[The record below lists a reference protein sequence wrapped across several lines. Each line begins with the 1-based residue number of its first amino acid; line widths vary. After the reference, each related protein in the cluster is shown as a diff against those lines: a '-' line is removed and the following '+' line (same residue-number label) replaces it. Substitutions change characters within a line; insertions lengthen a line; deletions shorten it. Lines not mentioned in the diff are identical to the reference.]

1 VAAGVGGATGAGLLL
16 PRGDAFVFAG
26 ERFAAPFVE
35 RFAAARFAG
44 ARFAGARFFAA
55 ARFGAFFAAARF
67 AGAFFV
73 AFFAIFGALLADCFF
88 AVLVTF
94 LAAFFAVFL
103 ATIGNPPVGRLT
115 FRSAE
120 LAWRSNTCCRTYI
133 ATHGDGQGKSCV
145 P

>member
-1 VAAGVGGATGAGLLL
+1 MLL

-26 ERFAAPFVE
+26 ERFAAPLVE
-35 RFAAARFAG
+35 RFAAARLVPV

-73 AFFAIFGALLADCFF
+73 AFFAIFGALADDCFF

-94 LAAFFAVFL
+94 LAAFFAVFF

-115 FRSAE
+115 LRGAE
-120 LAWRSNTCCRTYI
+120 LAWRSKIGR
-133 ATHGDGQGKSCV
+133 AHV
-145 P
+145 